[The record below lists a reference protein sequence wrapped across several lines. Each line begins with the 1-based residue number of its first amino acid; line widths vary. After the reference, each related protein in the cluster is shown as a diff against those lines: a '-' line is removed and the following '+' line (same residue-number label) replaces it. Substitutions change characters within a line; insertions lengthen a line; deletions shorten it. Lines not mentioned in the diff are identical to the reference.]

1 MSFKLGAAIA
11 TMENLSEEGALGATE
26 DALEAA
32 TNAVDV
38 ADGNTE
44 VVAEAGEI
52 DNLDTGIE
60 DAFEAV
66 DKVEELKDIA
76 EETMQDGGM
85 DEATAKAVEVAHESI
100 MAAIGMSHRHSG
112 RTDSPVL
119 SNESY
124 RSAQSRTSATKLT
137 IEKLSESAGK
147 IIENI
152 KRALKHAWNM
162 VQNFFAGI
170 MRNRALMEKH
180 LNSLEGKVKA
190 IPAGASMKGDKI
202 KGGVNGI
209 RIDGKADADT
219 ASKVL
224 QSASSLLSA
233 SQAVAAEVGKASLN
247 DDGSAGKWVQ
257 DFSGKLTT
265 AIHRLGTNGKAEG
278 KDAYGYLAGGRA
290 VVVEGGTDEQAARIQ
305 LVEVGKKAEE
315 AAAPSVDQMKRLVT
329 QAKTVLGELRAYEK
343 SIGDLKKGSELALRS
358 LDHASSMTQKA
369 SQSEDDKAG
378 NEAAN
383 KTRDGVKKAART
395 VISAMNK
402 FGGPVPGAAFAAVK
416 ATADYV
422 TAGVNNYGSGAAEKK
437 EEKK

>member
-1 MSFKLGAAIA
+1 MSFKLGAAVA

-32 TNAVDV
+32 ETAVDV
-38 ADGNTE
+38 AEGNTE

-76 EETMQDGGM
+76 EETMQEGGM

-119 SNESY
+119 STESY
-124 RSAQSRTSATKLT
+124 RSAQSRSAATKLT

-180 LNSLEGKVKA
+180 LNSLDAKVKGIA
-190 IPAGASMKGDKI
+190 AGSTMKSDKV
-202 KGGVNGI
+202 KGGANGI

-233 SQAVAAEVGKASLN
+233 SQTVAAEVGKASLN
-247 DDGSAGKWVQ
+247 DDGTAGKWVA
-257 DFSGKLTT
+257 DFGTKLST
-265 AIHRLGTNGKAEG
+265 AVHRLGNNGKAEG

-290 VVVEGGTDEQAARIQ
+290 LVIDGGTDEQAARVSI
-305 LVEVGKKAEE
+305 VEVGKKVEE
-315 AAAPSVDQMKRLVT
+315 ASAPSIDQMKRLVT
-329 QAKTVLGELRAYEK
+329 QAKTVLNELRAYEK
-343 SIGDLKKGSELALRS
+343 SIGDLRKGSELAIKA
-358 LDHASSMTQKA
+358 LDHASSMTSKA
-369 SQSEDDKAG
+369 QDPDDKAAT
-378 NEAAN
+378 EAAG
-383 KTRDGVKKAART
+383 KARDGVKKAART
-395 VISAMNK
+395 VITAMNK
-402 FGGPVPGAAFAAVK
+402 FGGPIPGSAFAAVK

-422 TAGVNNYGSGAAEKK
+422 TAGVNNYGAAGEKK
-437 EEKK
+437 DEKK